1 MIIPRPEGLRAAIE
15 LCVKALRGTKEI
27 DLFESAR
34 VTRTTSIPE
43 QMKALKGLIE
53 EGLIGHIGLS
63 ECSAATIR
71 EANEHAPIAA
81 VEIEVSPWSYEEE
94 TKKGTAYHMRL
105 AWRPGLNSIIASD
118 RNLC

>member
-1 MIIPRPEGLRAAIE
+1 MTIPRPEGLRAAIE
-15 LCVKALRGTKEI
+15 LCVKALRGTKKI

-34 VTRTTSIPE
+34 VTRTTPIPE

-94 TKKGTAYHMRL
+94 TKKGTAYHIR
-105 AWRPGLNSIIASD
+105 SCI
-118 RNLC
+118 